1 MVTYMKMYGYKN
13 DNVSNACQYNL
24 RIDFHQNLM
33 DIEAYQRS
41 ETAAY
46 LYTQGELSA
55 VQRR

>member
-1 MVTYMKMYGYKN
+1 
-13 DNVSNACQYNL
+13 
-24 RIDFHQNLM
+24 M

>member
-1 MVTYMKMYGYKN
+1 MYLMHVNEILSK
-13 DNVSNACQYNL
+13 
-24 RIDFHQNLM
+24 DFHQNLM

-46 LYTQGELSA
+46 LYTQGELNA